1 VIGQTLVM
9 AVTFIGTAL
18 NWYGLAAN
26 IILLLVYL
34 MFCGPSFPNAAAL
47 ALSPFTKNI
56 GSASAL
62 LGFIQMGIGA
72 LASTGVGLLHASTS
86 LPIYAMM
93 AATAVIGLIILL
105 VNQKRTTQFSRIGS
119 ESRR

>member
-1 VIGQTLVM
+1 
-9 AVTFIGTAL
+9 
-18 NWYGLAAN
+18 
-26 IILLLVYL
+26 

-47 ALSPFTKNI
+47 ALSPFNKNI

-93 AATAVIGLIILL
+93 AATAVIGLVILL
-105 VNQKRTTQFSRIGS
+105 GNQKRAVQESRIKV
-119 ESRR
+119 